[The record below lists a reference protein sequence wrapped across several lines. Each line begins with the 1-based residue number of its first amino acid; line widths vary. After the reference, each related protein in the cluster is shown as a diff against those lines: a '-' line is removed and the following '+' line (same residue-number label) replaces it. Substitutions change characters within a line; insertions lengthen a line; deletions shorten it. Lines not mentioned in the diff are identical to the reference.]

1 MVKQNIFD
9 FIELFQIRSLIS
21 IDDLCGIHFK
31 LTHIPKNVYL
41 SKDEHLKHQQSIVF
55 SFMLVKS
62 IMDNFLLSDFA
73 NAITVEN
80 KDFVHN
86 MKVLKDLPF
95 DALQFTRM
103 EQDEYKAFNKD
114 NNIFPAITE
123 ISSEILSKDGVSV
136 FQKGQPESSIEAQ
149 VIEKI
154 DKNNFQQVYNALY
167 NYRTS
172 SFSASFK
179 KLDRAVRELLRKNP
193 VKPAAEPKKDETKI

>member
-1 MVKQNIFD
+1 M
-9 FIELFQIRSLIS
+9 FQIRSLIS

-31 LTHIPKNVYL
+31 LTHIPRNVFL
-41 SKDEHLKHQQSIVF
+41 TKDEHLKHQQSIVF

-73 NAITVEN
+73 NAITIEN

-86 MKVLKDLPF
+86 MQVLKDLPF

-103 EQDEYKAFNKD
+103 EQEEFAAFKQD
-114 NNIFPAITE
+114 ANIFPPLTE
-123 ISSEILSKDGVSV
+123 ISNEILNKNVTEATAI
-136 FQKGQPESSIEAQ
+136 FQKERPESSIEAK

-167 NYRTS
+167 KYRTS
-172 SFSASFK
+172 SFSGSFK
-179 KLDRAVRELLRKNP
+179 KLDKAVRHLLRTNP
-193 VKPAAEPKKDETKI
+193 VKPAPKPEPKKEDEKKI